1 MNSVLSLS
9 NVTLEYPDGVD
20 AQGNPQTLKALN
32 NVSYTALKGTMNA
45 IIGTSGSGK
54 SSLLS
59 VAAILIRPTSGSVAL
74 DGVDLTSLKD
84 SERTKL
90 RAQKI
95 GIIFQQP
102 NLIASLTAEEQLIA
116 VAHMNGARGA
126 ALKTANQRAQEML
139 DVVGLAEMRKRRPHQ
154 LSGGQ
159 RQRVNIARALMGKPS
174 LLLADEPTS
183 ALDRE
188 RSASIVEL
196 LAKLTQEFDLATVMV
211 THDLTSTQQVDTV
224 FTMKDGRGSITPVAE
239 VEALTIEQ

>member
-1 MNSVLSLS
+1 
-9 NVTLEYPDGVD
+9 
-20 AQGNPQTLKALN
+20 
-32 NVSYTALKGTMNA
+32 
-45 IIGTSGSGK
+45 
-54 SSLLS
+54 
-59 VAAILIRPTSGSVAL
+59 
-74 DGVDLTSLKD
+74 
-84 SERTKL
+84 
-90 RAQKI
+90 
-95 GIIFQQP
+95 
-102 NLIASLTAEEQLIA
+102 
-116 VAHMNGARGA
+116 MNGARGA

>member
-1 MNSVLSLS
+1 M
-9 NVTLEYPDGVD
+9 D

-59 VAAILIRPTSGSVAL
+59 VAATLIRPTSGSVAL

-102 NLIASLTAEEQLIA
+102 NLIASLTAEEQL
-116 VAHMNGARGA
+116 
-126 ALKTANQRAQEML
+126 
-139 DVVGLAEMRKRRPHQ
+139 
-154 LSGGQ
+154 
-159 RQRVNIARALMGKPS
+159 
-174 LLLADEPTS
+174 
-183 ALDRE
+183 
-188 RSASIVEL
+188 
-196 LAKLTQEFDLATVMV
+196 
-211 THDLTSTQQVDTV
+211 
-224 FTMKDGRGSITPVAE
+224 
-239 VEALTIEQ
+239 